1 MHRTS
6 TAISMIAL
14 MATLGCLSLPH
25 SGRTAAIQ
33 VAANK
38 PDFSASGVDLMPVG
52 TSKQVTRMKRARAER
67 KA

>member
-14 MATLGCLSLPH
+14 MATLGCLSLPR
-25 SGRTAAIQ
+25 SGELAQTR
-33 VAANK
+33 VAAHR
-38 PDFSASGVDLMPVG
+38 PDFSASGIDPMPVG
-52 TSKQVTRMKRARAER
+52 TAKQMARIKRNRIER